1 MLVACVL
8 VLGLAGQ
15 TTAGARAPTAAEA
28 ELVSG
33 VVAATVAS
41 DVRFEVLTAADVR
54 TATDFEATKQQMGC
68 TESSCL
74 LELANALDARFVVS
88 GVLGVLGEELVL
100 QLSTL
105 DVKQA
110 RSVGRQSLRG
120 KDITSVTAQAET
132 AIAATFAKA
141 AGPEERNLRV
151 VILDFTL
158 ASTSTSTSTTAAEV
172 PVEPGLSGMLVGGGA
187 AVGVGV
193 LALLAGVGFDVLGT
207 QLHDTTTK
215 DAALS
220 AAEATAAY
228 NTSDGYLVGAVAG
241 YVVGGVLVAGG
252 VVMVTLGLATE

>member
-8 VLGLAGQ
+8 ALGLAGQ

-141 AGPEERNLRV
+141 AGPQERNLRV

-158 ASTSTSTSTTAAEV
+158 ASTSTSTTAAAEV
-172 PVEPGLSGMLVGGGA
+172 PVEPGLSAMVVGGGA
-187 AVGVGV
+187 AVGVGM
-193 LALLAGVGFDVLGT
+193 LALVAGVGFDVVGT
-207 QLHDTTTK
+207 QLHTDTTSDTT
-215 DAALS
+215 LS
-220 AAEATAAY
+220 AADATAAY
-228 NTSDGYLVGAVAG
+228 NTSDGYLVGAIAG
-241 YVVGGVLVAGG
+241 YVVGGVLVVGG

>member
-141 AGPEERNLRV
+141 AGPQERNLRV

-158 ASTSTSTSTTAAEV
+158 ASTSTSTTAAEV
-172 PVEPGLSGMLVGGGA
+172 PVEPGLSGMVVGGGA
-187 AVGVGV
+187 AVGVGM
-193 LALLAGVGFDVLGT
+193 LALVAGVGFDVVGT
-207 QLHDTTTK
+207 QLHTTTTSDTT
-215 DAALS
+215 LS
-220 AAEATAAY
+220 AADATAAY
-228 NTSDGYLVGAVAG
+228 NTSDGYLVGAIAG

-252 VVMVTLGLATE
+252 VVIVTLGLATE